1 MKFTPDIIVAAG
13 LVVALVLS
21 IVLGG
26 DTTLQTN
33 IAAGLTGYLGRS
45 IVDRAA
51 PQRAETKAPPAKE
64 TQKGAKIS

>member
-1 MKFTPDIIVAAG
+1 MKITPDIIVAGG
-13 LVVALVLS
+13 LVVALILS

-45 IVDRAA
+45 IVDRAV
-51 PQRAETKAPPAKE
+51 PQTTETKVPPVAAA
-64 TQKGAKIS
+64 TKGELAS